1 MPITDKMIIL
11 ALVERCVLA
20 KLKIVNTIQAN
31 IV

>member
-11 ALVERCVLA
+11 ALVERSVLA